1 MYDEHSLNEY
11 YIRGI
16 NRKMKGE
23 KLKYVSIIMMLVKRE
38 PCNSIQKRF
47 FLIRNVLHDLLL
59 RLSANTRKKHHSHK
73 LQ

>member
-59 RLSANTRKKHHSHK
+59 RLPANTRKKHHSYK